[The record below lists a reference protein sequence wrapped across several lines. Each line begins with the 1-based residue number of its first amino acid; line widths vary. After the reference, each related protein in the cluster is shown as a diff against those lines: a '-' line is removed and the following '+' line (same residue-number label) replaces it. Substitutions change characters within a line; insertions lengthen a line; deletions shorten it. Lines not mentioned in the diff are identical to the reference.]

1 MPERQRIYQADPR
14 PVYLRAPASKLMYGI
29 FLGFFWTGIAGI
41 TIGTFN
47 QIRVR
52 NITVSKGRVLTS

>member
-1 MPERQRIYQADPR
+1 MDPFLYKKNTVPERQRIYQADPR

-47 QIRVR
+47 QIRG
-52 NITVSKGRVLTS
+52 KK